1 MILWMLTALMMSSLS
16 TSRTMIMSHFSSSL
30 LYTTEFQTEC
40 AFGTYIIT
48 AYTRIAI
55 IPPLAHLNILVF
67 KFAVSATSPLSYSFI
82 MSFSLQQSAIPK
94 TTSQVIHVL
103 IVIFVVDFEPLCI
116 TMTPTGNTDAR
127 YSTSNYVQGNVYF
140 VNNNIHGRKCY

>member
-1 MILWMLTALMMSSLS
+1 M
-16 TSRTMIMSHFSSSL
+16 R
-30 LYTTEFQTEC
+30 
-40 AFGTYIIT
+40 FGTYIIT
-48 AYTRIAI
+48 YTRIAV
-55 IPPLAHLNILVF
+55 IPPLVHNILVF

-82 MSFSLQQSAIPK
+82 MSFSLQPSAIPK

-140 VNNNIHGRKCY
+140 VNNNIHGRKLTLPYYAACADCVTVLLSSGSNADLGAVLSRRHNIIPPAGG